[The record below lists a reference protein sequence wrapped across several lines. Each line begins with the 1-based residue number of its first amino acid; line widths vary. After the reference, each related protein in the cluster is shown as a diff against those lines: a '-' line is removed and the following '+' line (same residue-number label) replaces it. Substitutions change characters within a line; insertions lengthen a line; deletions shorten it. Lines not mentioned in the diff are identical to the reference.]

1 MEPLVFLPGMMCDA
15 RLFAPQI
22 EALSRTRAVQVGC
35 LAGPDTIR
43 DMAEAVLAAAPATFA
58 LAGLSLGGIVAMEVM
73 RKAPDR
79 VTRLALMACD
89 PLSDTPDMAGGR
101 EQLMARAGAGR
112 LEDVLREFLPVK
124 CLAPGPARTAMQD
137 LFAEMGR
144 DAGAD
149 QFVAQSRAL
158 QRRPDQQGT
167 LRRMRVPTLVMGGAH
182 DRMCPPRRHEFMAEL
197 IPAASLTILPEAGHL
212 LTLETPVAALAALE
226 AWLRA

>member
-1 MEPLVFLPGMMCDA
+1 MMCDA

-22 EALSRTRAVQVGC
+22 EALSRARAVQVGC
-35 LAGPDTIR
+35 LAGSDTIR
-43 DMAEAVLAAAPATFA
+43 DMADAVLAAAPATFA
-58 LAGLSLGGIVAMEVM
+58 LAGLSLGGIVAMEVL

-101 EQLMARAGAGR
+101 EQLMARARAGR
-112 LEDVLREFLPVK
+112 LDDVLRDFLPVK
-124 CLAPGPARTAMQD
+124 CLAPGPARAAMQD
-137 LFAEMGR
+137 LFVEMGR

-158 QRRPDQQGT
+158 QRRPDQQAT
-167 LRRMRVPTLVMGGAH
+167 LRRVRVPALVMGGAH

-197 IPAASLTILPEAGHL
+197 IPEASLTILPEAGHL
-212 LTLETPVAALAALE
+212 PTLEAPVAALAALE
-226 AWLRA
+226 TWLRA

>member
-1 MEPLVFLPGMMCDA
+1 
-15 RLFAPQI
+15 
-22 EALSRTRAVQVGC
+22 
-35 LAGPDTIR
+35 
-43 DMAEAVLAAAPATFA
+43 MAEAVLAAAPKSFA
-58 LAGLSLGGIVAMEVM
+58 LAGLSLGAIVAMEVI

-101 EQLMARAGAGR
+101 EQLIARARAGR
-112 LEDVLREFLPVK
+112 LDDVLRDFLPAA
-124 CLAPGPARTAMQD
+124 CLAPGPGRAALQD
-137 LFAEMGR
+137 LFVDMGR
-144 DAGAD
+144 AAGAD

-167 LRRMRVPTLVMGGAH
+167 LRRVRVPTLVMGGAH

-197 IPAASLTILPEAGHL
+197 IPGASLTILPEAGHL
-212 LTLETPVAALAALE
+212 PTLEAPAAALDALS